1 VLSKWL
7 LIQPELMIMD
17 EPTKGID
24 IGAKHE
30 IYKLM
35 LDLVDKGASILLISS
50 EIEELLGLCDRIIVM
65 KSGHLSAQYKRS
77 QFKRSDILEAA
88 LHQK

>member
-1 VLSKWL
+1 
-7 LIQPELMIMD
+7 MD

-35 LDLVDKGASILLISS
+35 QELVKGGASILLISS
-50 EIEELLGLCDRIIVM
+50 EIEELLGLCDRILVM
-65 KSGHLSAQYKRS
+65 KQGRISAEFTHENFSREA
-77 QFKRSDILEAA
+77 ILEAA
-88 LHQK
+88 LHNETPAG